1 MGEISDKVFE
11 ASDIEEVVVKDV
23 SELINVFGT
32 VTSIFMYVAIMFA
45 TLSILLI
52 LVYLTIP
59 AMRPSLDT
67 FIPDFIK
74 DRLDAGFISII
85 IPDFVY
91 NPLER
96 AEFIINEL
104 AEVAD
109 EKLSELIKL
118 YREASEYND
127 TYEILNAAA
136 GLEEYYSDWLKKK
149 EEKHEE

>member
-32 VTSIFMYVAIMFA
+32 ITLIFMYVAIMFA
-45 TLSILLI
+45 TLSIILI
-52 LVYLTIP
+52 LVFRIVHFQYLTIP

-67 FIPDFIK
+67 FIPDFIN
-74 DRLDAGFISII
+74 
-85 IPDFVY
+85 

-118 YREASEYND
+118 YREASENND

>member
-32 VTSIFMYVAIMFA
+32 ITSIFMYAAIMFA

-74 DRLDAGFISII
+74 DRLDAGFISIKKVKK
-85 IPDFVY
+85 D

-136 GLEEYYSDWLKKK
+136 GLEVYYSDWLKKK

>member
-1 MGEISDKVFE
+1 MGKISGKAFE
-11 ASDIEEVVVKDV
+11 AS
-23 SELINVFGT
+23 ELIIKVLGN
-32 VTSIFMYVAIMFA
+32 VTSILMRIFIMLAI
-45 TLSILLI
+45 LSISLI

-59 AMRPSLDT
+59 AIRPLLDK
-67 FIPDFIK
+67 FIPDYIK
-74 DRLDAGFISII
+74 DRIDAGFISIKKVKK
-85 IPDFVY
+85 D

-136 GLEEYYSDWLKKK
+136 GLEVYYSDWLKKK

>member
-32 VTSIFMYVAIMFA
+32 ITSIFMYVAIMFA
-45 TLSILLI
+45 TLSIILI
-52 LVYLTIP
+52 LVFRIVHFQYLTIP
-59 AMRPSLDT
+59 AMRLSLDT
-67 FIPDFIK
+67 FIPDFIN
-74 DRLDAGFISII
+74 
-85 IPDFVY
+85 

-118 YREASEYND
+118 YREASENND